1 MADEKGVRI
10 DSGPETLAMQ
20 WMFKDGKL
28 SSVAT
33 GQVLGLGVRC
43 RRPPKG
49 LKNGIFLPKGC
60 LRLALRRRRCAQTRR
75 MARSGFSLRTRVAIC
90 ALAGE
95 TTA

>member
-33 GQVLGLGVRC
+33 GQVLGLGSTLFAA
-43 RRPPKG
+43 RP
-49 LKNGIFLPKGC
+49 
-60 LRLALRRRRCAQTRR
+60 RA
-75 MARSGFSLRTRVAIC
+75 
-90 ALAGE
+90 
-95 TTA
+95 